1 MGWRPEPVDGIYTP
15 RGPYFVPITLTSSSS
30 FSLCPLQ
37 PPTFQVYIVQVS
49 FDRETWLVYR
59 RYSAF
64 EALHVA
70 IRNAVDVMTR
80 TYLTKNFPEKEMG
93 SFFGT
98 FGFVVEKR

>member
-1 MGWRPEPVDGIYTP
+1 
-15 RGPYFVPITLTSSSS
+15 
-30 FSLCPLQ
+30 
-37 PPTFQVYIVQVS
+37 VQVS

-98 FGFVVEKR
+98 FGFVVEKRYARSYIYIYIITYTHKQH